1 MPLGI
6 RIFLVYFLFVGLAGG
21 FVLSTVMDEI
31 RPGVRQST
39 EETLVDTANL
49 LAELLS
55 ADLRAGRLQQSR
67 WQSLFQAY
75 GLRQPQ
81 AQIGEVSKLAVN
93 HRIYVTDAAGKVLL
107 DSSGQAVGEDYSRW
121 NDVYLTLRGEYGARS
136 SREVADDPE
145 SSVMYVAAPIKDQGQ
160 IIGVVSVSK
169 PSRTLQPYIDRSQ
182 RRLAYFGAGFI
193 VLGLLIGGLLS
204 WWLSAS
210 LRRLTT
216 YARAVAVGEDYSRW
230 NDVYLTLRGEY
241 GARSSREVADDP
253 ESSVMYVAAPIKDQG
268 RIIGVVSVSKPSRT
282 LQPYIDRSQRRLA
295 YFGAGFIVLGLLVGG
310 LLSWWLSASLR
321 RLTTYARAV
330 AVGERVSAPALRGG
344 ELGQLA
350 TALEQMR
357 RELEGKAYVERYVH
371 TLTHELKS
379 PLAAIRGA
387 AELLEGEMPQA
398 QRQRFVANIQSES
411 ARLQQLIERLLHL
424 AQVEQRQTLE
434 ERVAVPLHSL
444 LDELSQAQTARI
456 EGAGVQVDNHVG
468 ADLQLLGERFLL
480 RQALSNLL
488 DNALDFTPAG
498 GVLRWTAARE
508 GEQLQVCLFNSG
520 AVIPDYALLR
530 LTERFYSLPR
540 PNSGRK
546 STGLGLNF
554 VQEVASLHGGVLQ
567 VRNVADGV
575 EVCVRL
581 PAVG

>member
-1 MPLGI
+1 MPLGV
-6 RIFLVYFLFVGLAGG
+6 RIFLVYFLFVGLAGW

-55 ADLRAGRLQQSR
+55 ADLRAGRLQQSS

-75 GLRQPQ
+75 GQRQPQ

-107 DSSGQAVGEDYSRW
+107 DSSGRAVGEDYSRW

-160 IIGVVSVSK
+160 IIGVVAVSK
-169 PSRTLQPYIDRSQ
+169 PSRTLQPYIERSQ
-182 RRLAYFGAGFI
+182 QRLASFGAGLI
-193 VLGLLIGGLLS
+193 ALGLLIGAVLS
-204 WWLSAS
+204 WWLSAA
-210 LRRLTT
+210 LRRLTA
-216 YARAVAVGEDYSRW
+216 YARAV
-230 NDVYLTLRGEY
+230 
-241 GARSSREVADDP
+241 
-253 ESSVMYVAAPIKDQG
+253 
-268 RIIGVVSVSKPSRT
+268 
-282 LQPYIDRSQRRLA
+282 
-295 YFGAGFIVLGLLVGG
+295 
-310 LLSWWLSASLR
+310 SA
-321 RLTTYARAV
+321 
-330 AVGERVSAPALRGG
+330 GERVSAPALRGG

-387 AELLEGEMPQA
+387 AELLEGEMPED

-424 AQVEQRQTLE
+424 AQVEQRQGLE
-434 ERVAVPLHSL
+434 ERVAIPLHGL
-444 LDELSQAQTARI
+444 LDDLSQAQAARI
-456 EGAGVQVDNHVG
+456 QAAGVQVENQVDAG
-468 ADLQLLGERFLL
+468 LQLLGERFLL

-488 DNALDFTPAG
+488 DNALDFTPPG
-498 GVLRWTAARE
+498 GVLRWSTR
-508 GEQLQVCLFNSG
+508 GEDGQLWVCLYNSG
-520 AVIPDYALLR
+520 PAIPDYALAR

-540 PNSGRK
+540 PTTGRK

-554 VQEVASLHGGVLQ
+554 VQEVVNLHGGALRVG
-567 VRNVADGV
+567 NVPGGV
-575 EVCVRL
+575 EVGLRL
-581 PAVG
+581 PTLA